1 MKRRYIREQ
10 KTVCGKEYMEIDLFP
25 VSPAEHRASRRAK
38 KQKASSLAMMNCN
51 ERYSRRYLVQLV
63 ATNFSRAEGALVL
76 HLTYEDAYLPQTWEQ
91 AERDVTN
98 FVRRLNRR
106 CRRHGKPKAKWITVT
121 EHQDEDPAG
130 GVREVRYHHHMILQC
145 ELSLDEIK
153 DAWCTGQG
161 VWKERLGLAKADRA
175 EFEHG
180 TLEAFCQYITKYPK
194 RKRRWRQ
201 SQGLKKPEYRPPN
214 DTRYSARKLDE
225 IARGRI
231 DDKTF
236 WEKQY
241 GKLRTNAGVREYAFV
256 EAEARYN
263 QVDGSWHVIAKM
275 WADPRRQ
282 RRKRRSG
289 DQT

>member
-1 MKRRYIREQ
+1 MR
-10 KTVCGKEYMEIDLFP
+10 
-25 VSPAEHRASRRAK
+25 
-38 KQKASSLAMMNCN
+38 
-51 ERYSRRYLVQLV
+51 
-63 ATNFSRAEGALVL
+63 
-76 HLTYEDAYLPQTWEQ
+76 
-91 AERDVTN
+91 N

-121 EHQDEDPAG
+121 EHQEEDPAG

-214 DTRYSARKLDE
+214 DTRHSARKLDE

-241 GKLRTNAGVREYAFV
+241 GKLRTNAGVREYEFV

>member
-10 KTVCGKEYMEIDLFP
+10 KTICGKEYMEIDLFP

-38 KQKASSLAMMNCN
+38 KQKASSIAMQNCN

-76 HLTYEDAYLPQTWEQ
+76 HLTYDDTYLPQTWEQ

-106 CRRHGKPKAKWITVT
+106 CRRNGKPKAKWIAVT

-241 GKLRTNAGVREYAFV
+241 GKLRTNAGVREYEFV

>member
-10 KTVCGKEYMEIDLFP
+10 KTVCGNEYMEIDLFP
-25 VSPAEHRASRRAK
+25 VTPAEHRASRRDK

-51 ERYSRRYLVQLV
+51 ERNSRRYLVQLV
-63 ATNFSRAEGALVL
+63 ATNFSRGEGALVL
-76 HLTYEDAYLPQTWEQ
+76 HLTYDDAYLPQTWEQ

-106 CRRHGKPKAKWITVT
+106 CRRHGKPKAKWIAVT
-121 EHQDEDPAG
+121 EHQDEDPAD

-201 SQGLKKPEYRPPN
+201 SQGLKKPECRQPN

-225 IARGRI
+225 VARERV
-231 DDKTF
+231 DDREF
-236 WEKQY
+236 WERRY
-241 GKLRTNAGVREYAFV
+241 GKLNTRGGVREYAFV
-256 EAEARYN
+256 GAEARYN
-263 QVDGSWHVIAKM
+263 PVDGSWHVIAKM

-282 RRKRRSG
+282 RRRRRSG
-289 DQT
+289 DQA

>member
-1 MKRRYIREQ
+1 MKRRYIRKQ

-38 KQKASSLAMMNCN
+38 KQKASSIAMQNCN

-121 EHQDEDPAG
+121 EHQEEDPAG

-241 GKLRTNAGVREYAFV
+241 GKLRTNAGVREYEFV

>member
-10 KTVCGKEYMEIDLFP
+10 KTVCGKEYMEIDLFR
-25 VSPAEHRASRRAK
+25 VSLAEHRASRRAK

-121 EHQDEDPAG
+121 EHQEEDPAG

-241 GKLRTNAGVREYAFV
+241 GKLRTNAGVREYEFV

>member
-10 KTVCGKEYMEIDLFP
+10 KTVCGKEYMEIDLFT
-25 VSPAEHRASRRAK
+25 VSSAEHRASRRAK

-214 DTRYSARKLDE
+214 DTRYSVRKLDE

-236 WEKQY
+236 WERQY
-241 GKLRTNAGVREYAFV
+241 GKLRTNDGVREYEFV

>member
-10 KTVCGKEYMEIDLFP
+10 KTVCGKEYMEIDLFT

-121 EHQDEDPAG
+121 EHQEEDPAG

-236 WEKQY
+236 WERQY
-241 GKLRTNAGVREYAFV
+241 GKLRTNDGVREYEFV

>member
-25 VSPAEHRASRRAK
+25 VSPAEHRTSRRAK
-38 KQKASSLAMMNCN
+38 KQKASSIAMQNCN

-76 HLTYEDAYLPQTWEQ
+76 HLTYDDTYLPQTWEQ

-121 EHQDEDPAG
+121 EHQEEDPAG

-241 GKLRTNAGVREYAFV
+241 GKLRTNAGVREYEFV

>member
-25 VSPAEHRASRRAK
+25 VTPAEHRASRRAK
-38 KQKASSLAMMNCN
+38 KQKASSIAMQNCN

-63 ATNFSRAEGALVL
+63 ATNFNRAEGALVL

-106 CRRHGKPKAKWITVT
+106 CRRHGKPKVKWIAVT

-241 GKLRTNAGVREYAFV
+241 GKLRTNAGVREYEFV